1 MARDRRWYISAIFL
15 PPFSV
20 RTKTICGYVY
30 VNFKGVFTL
39 FFFFWKIVKRMFLD
53 C

>member
-1 MARDRRWYISAIFL
+1 MARDRQWYISAIFL

-39 FFFFWKIVKRMFLD
+39 FFFSGKL
-53 C
+53 